1 MRSFLT
7 IFALLLV
14 AVSALRRGPAS
25 PKQWYPT
32 PYGWG
37 FENIPDR
44 SEEQPTQEVSKMQE
58 KAMKEVK
65 RGASTQAFPLAD
77 GNVVP
82 SEAQR
87 PASDCLAARQLMSPS
102 DSLLYFFPL
111 DS

>member
-65 RGASTQAFPLAD
+65 RVKTTPKKDPKTKHFGVSSDKEHMWMHPEEVLD
-77 GNVVP
+77 GL
-82 SEAQR
+82 E
-87 PASDCLAARQLMSPS
+87 
-102 DSLLYFFPL
+102 
-111 DS
+111 